1 MTYNKELLKKS
12 FEEMRTKPAQAAVF
26 YAEADKC
33 FRALLPTSKQ
43 TSELYRAAE
52 PLFGGYYN
60 IDDLVQDC
68 LIVLFQKIDE
78 GCVSDTKSLDG
89 DLAKIAENRLG
100 NFYEKESNRNSIATF
115 KALDESCEAE
125 YHESYDLD
133 EEELSAISQNIEKP
147 IPKNKSNKVYQ
158 VSKNFK
164 FIAEFN
170 TIEEAAAATGINPA
184 NISKCCNHKRKSAG
198 KYIWLNSND
207 NLTKLITFAA

>member
-1 MTYNKELLKKS
+1 MAYNKELLKKS
-12 FEEMRTKPAQAAVF
+12 FEEIESNPAQAAVF

-33 FRALLPTSKQ
+33 FRTLIPTSKQ

-68 LIVLFQKIDE
+68 LIVLFQKIEE
-78 GCVSDTKSLDG
+78 GCVFDTKNLDCY
-89 DLAKIAENRLG
+89 LTKIAENRLW

-115 KALDESCEAE
+115 KALDETCEAE
-125 YHESYDLD
+125 YHENYDLD
-133 EEELSAISQNIEKP
+133 EEELSDISQNVDKP
-147 IPKNKSNKVYQ
+147 VSKNKNNKVYQ
-158 VSKNFK
+158 VSKNYK

-170 TIEEAAAATGINPA
+170 TIEEAAAATGINSA

-198 KYIWLNSND
+198 KYIWMNSND
-207 NLTKLITFAA
+207 NLTKLINFAA